1 LANKKK
7 VMIVDDDPDVLQTVR
22 QILEKNGYKVYSFDN
37 GFDCFKLL
45 DEGVKPSLIILDIM
59 MPLMSGWQIHKK
71 LGENPKWKG
80 IPVVFLTGRS
90 TETAIDMCNKYGVHH
105 IKKPFDIKDLKERIE
120 NILFDR
126 QKYSKEMCKCHL

>member
-1 LANKKK
+1 
-7 VMIVDDDPDVLQTVR
+7 MIVDDDPDVLQTVR

-71 LGENPKWKG
+71 LGENPNWRK

-90 TETAIDMCNKYGVHH
+90 TETAIDMCKRYGVNH
-105 IKKPFDIKDLKERIE
+105 IKKPFNVKDLKERID
-120 NILFDR
+120 NILLDR